1 MVMAWHPA
9 GVICDRF
16 RLNELRDAATLPSDL
31 RVQIAPR
38 MSRWSEAAEDIRSVR
53 KFAKDGPLSVAP
65 QSRPLLEASLSVAL
79 VRNDDQGSYR
89 LVKRDPANNTARDDI
104 AAALTLV
111 AGAVSRWPVPKRS
124 GYLGLVA

>member
-1 MVMAWHPA
+1 M
-9 GVICDRF
+9 
-16 RLNELRDAATLPSDL
+16 
-31 RVQIAPR
+31 
-38 MSRWSEAAEDIRSVR
+38 R
-53 KFAKDGPLSVAP
+53 KYAKDGPLSVAP

-79 VRNDDQGSYR
+79 VKNDDQGSYR